1 MSLTKRQKKILDYIK
16 DFLCLHGYSPT
27 LKEIATHFNLA
38 SLNGVYKHLQALE
51 ERGFIR
57 RLSNQSRSIKILET
71 PSPQEISL
79 PLLGYIAA
87 GRPVEPI
94 THVEEIS
101 VPDTF
106 LSQKT
111 NYVLRVVGDSM
122 VGEHIQDGDY
132 VIVQQTEEAHNGET
146 IIALINEERA
156 TLKKFY
162 RERNKIRLQP
172 ANPDF
177 SPLYVDE
184 TQLKIQGIVIGIIRR
199 Y

>member
-1 MSLTKRQKKILDYIK
+1 
-16 DFLCLHGYSPT
+16 
-27 LKEIATHFNLA
+27 
-38 SLNGVYKHLQALE
+38 
-51 ERGFIR
+51 
-57 RLSNQSRSIKILET
+57 
-71 PSPQEISL
+71 
-79 PLLGYIAA
+79 
-87 GRPVEPI
+87 
-94 THVEEIS
+94 
-101 VPDTF
+101 
-106 LSQKT
+106 
-111 NYVLRVVGDSM
+111 M

-146 IIALINEERA
+146 IIALINEEHA
-156 TLKKFY
+156 TLKKIY